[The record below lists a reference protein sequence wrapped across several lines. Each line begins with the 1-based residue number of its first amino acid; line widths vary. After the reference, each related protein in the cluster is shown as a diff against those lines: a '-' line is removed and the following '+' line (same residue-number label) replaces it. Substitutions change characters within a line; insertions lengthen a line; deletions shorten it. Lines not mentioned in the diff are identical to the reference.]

1 MGKGFDVRALELH
14 SLYAWDYE
22 WIMKCL
28 DFMSRESFNT
38 LVLHRN
44 DIIDLI
50 VYPGKYFGCR
60 KDSYESVFERYSE
73 IFRTLYKY
81 TPTRRSGPYQRRS
94 FLKRVLHEA
103 HKRNIRVFLEN
114 KELYF
119 PDIMLEFHP
128 ETLHDGKIC
137 ATDPF
142 WLEFTKVKYHELF
155 EEFPELDG
163 VITSPATG
171 ESRVSIKSNR
181 CTCERCRNTTK
192 EEWFRNVLNAMYES
206 VSAAGKEMVVRD
218 FVFDSSSQNE
228 IASVMENL
236 PDDVIISL
244 KNTPHDYY
252 PTFPDNGR
260 IGCVGNHRQWI
271 EYDAMGQ
278 YFGWGIGIADL
289 RDDYRRRFRY
299 AMDRGATGMIVR
311 TDWESLDGHTCF
323 RTPNGMNLYS
333 ASLLARDTDASD
345 EEIAERYLVSE
356 GWVSR
361 DEVSADLVT
370 GFSHLMKLTWPV
382 ISKTCYASEC
392 VFSDSS
398 LMPVSMDHA
407 FWLAEEKN
415 SLRDWRKDKAD
426 ALSPEK
432 ERVEQILSE
441 KKEALSL
448 ADNLLSLAV
457 NLKGLSAEKHE
468 KLCTL
473 FEINLKYVRLFATV
487 TEALILARYV
497 TESKEGDAQYSAYAE
512 EQCRRSVDNLKV
524 LEKELRELFLNTSY
538 HPHTVYTL
546 LDPDRVRCLYRDI
559 ERRLNEHAELI

>member
-1 MGKGFDVRALELH
+1 MGRKSFSVRALELH

-22 WIMKCL
+22 WIMKCFC
-28 DFMSRESFNT
+28 FMTQEGYNT
-38 LVLHRN
+38 LILHRN

-50 VYPGKYFGCR
+50 IYPGKFFGCR
-60 KDSYESVFERYSE
+60 KDHYETIFERYSE
-73 IFRTLYKY
+73 IFRTLYRY

-94 FLKRVLHEA
+94 FLKRVLFEA

-142 WLEFTKVKYHELF
+142 WIEFTKVKYRELF

-181 CTCERCRNTTK
+181 CKCDRCRNTSRQ
-192 EEWFRNVLNAMYES
+192 EWYRNILMAMYES

-228 IASVMENL
+228 IATVMESL
-236 PDDVIISL
+236 PSDVIISL

-252 PTFPDNGR
+252 PTFPDNAR
-260 IGCVGNHRQWI
+260 IGNVGNHRQWI

-289 RDDYRRRFRY
+289 RCDYRRRFRY
-299 AMDRGATGMIVR
+299 ALDRGAEGMIVR

-323 RTPNGMNLYS
+323 RTMNKLNLYS
-333 ASLLARDTDASD
+333 AAALSGDTNIPDQEIVKHFLIKEGYISEISNSD
-345 EEIAERYLVSE
+345 ETIEWFSALMSE
-356 GWVSR
+356 
-361 DEVSADLVT
+361 
-370 GFSHLMKLTWPV
+370 TWPI
-382 ISKTCYASEC
+382 ISRTCFAGDC

-398 LMPVSMDHA
+398 LMPVSYEHA

-415 SLRDWRKDKAD
+415 SLKDWDPAKAK
-426 ALSPEK
+426 ALYPSMDRVKAIIAEK
-432 ERVEQILSE
+432 E
-441 KKEALSL
+441 EALEL
-448 ADNLLSLAV
+448 AREALQTAKEPHSINKQNSIIDSFA
-457 NLKGLSAEKHE
+457 
-468 KLCTL
+468 
-473 FEINLKYVRLFATV
+473 INLMYVDLFAVV
-487 TEALILARYV
+487 TDALILTRYV
-497 TESKEGDAQYSAYAE
+497 LETDEPKNSEFYSWARTECDRKIRTLQ
-512 EQCRRSVDNLKV
+512 
-524 LEKELRELFLNTSY
+524 EKETELRKFFVTTSF

-546 LDPDRVRCLYRDI
+546 LDPDRVRCLYLDLKRKL
-559 ERRLNEHAELI
+559 ENVQYV

>member
-1 MGKGFDVRALELH
+1 MIANHFSVRALELH

-28 DFMSRESFNT
+28 DFMTREGYNT
-38 LVLHRN
+38 LILHRN

-50 VYPGKYFGCR
+50 IYPGKYFGCG
-60 KDSYESVFERYSE
+60 KEHYESIFERYAE
-73 IFRTLYKY
+73 IFRTLYRY

-94 FLKRVLHEA
+94 FLKRVIFEA

-142 WLEFTKVKYHELF
+142 WPEFTKVKYRELF

-192 EEWFRNVLNAMYES
+192 QEWYESILMAMYES
-206 VSAAGKEMVVRD
+206 VSSAGKEMVVRD
-218 FVFDSSSQNE
+218 FVFDSRSQNE
-228 IASVMENL
+228 IASEMENL
-236 PDDVIISL
+236 PEDVIISL

-252 PTFPDNGR
+252 PTFPDNCR
-260 IGCVGNHRQWI
+260 IGCVGHHRQWV

-289 RDDYRRRFRY
+289 RSDYRRRFRH
-299 AMDRGATGMIVR
+299 ALEKGAEGMIVR

-323 RTPNGMNLYS
+323 RTMNLMNLYS
-333 ASLLARDTDASD
+333 AAALAMDTDVTD
-345 EEIAERYLVSE
+345 EEIVRHYLVSE
-356 GWVSR
+356 GYISESGES
-361 DEVSADLVT
+361 DET
-370 GFSHLMKLTWPV
+370 IKWFSGLMAMTWPI
-382 ISKTCYASEC
+382 ISRTCFAGDC

-398 LMPVSMDHA
+398 LMPVSFEHA
-407 FWLAEEKN
+407 FWLSEEKN
-415 SLRDWRKDKAD
+415 SLKDWAPEKAD
-426 ALSPEK
+426 ALFPSEARVKAILREK
-432 ERVEQILSE
+432 DVAHE
-441 KKEALSL
+441 
-448 ADNLLSLAV
+448 LAV
-457 NLKGLSAEKHE
+457 KALESAGKDVTIRHHE
-468 KLCTL
+468 RITDA
-473 FEINLKYVRLFATV
+473 FSINLMYVNLFVTV
-487 TEALILARYV
+487 TDALILTRYL
-497 TESKEGDAQYSAYAE
+497 TETVEPVNTEFFSWAE
-512 EQCRRSVDNLKV
+512 SVCDEKIAELKNE
-524 LEKELRELFLNTSY
+524 EKELRKFFRTTSF

-546 LDPDRVRCLYRDI
+546 LDPDRVRCLYLDL
-559 ERRLNEHAELI
+559 ERRLENVRSV